1 MKLNKIH
8 HMAVI
13 CSDYER
19 SKRFYADV
27 LKQALLDF
35 DGTLIVVSHD
45 RDFLDGLVSKVYEFG
60 HGRVREHLCGI
71 YEFLE
76 SKKME
81 SLQEL
86 ERNRVKPGKA

>member
-1 MKLNKIH
+1 
-8 HMAVI
+8 
-13 CSDYER
+13 
-19 SKRFYADV
+19 
-27 LKQALLDF
+27 
-35 DGTLIVVSHD
+35 
-45 RDFLDGLVSKVYEFG
+45 
-60 HGRVREHLCGI
+60 LCGI

>member
-1 MKLNKIH
+1 MLLLKSPDVLLLEEPTNHLDLKT
-8 HMAVI
+8 
-13 CSDYER
+13 
-19 SKRFYADV
+19 KDV

-45 RDFLDGLVSKVYEFG
+45 RDFLDGLLSKVYEFG

-81 SLQEL
+81 NLQEL
-86 ERNRVKPGKA
+86 EKKQ

>member
-1 MKLNKIH
+1 MLLLKSPDVLLLDEPTNHLDLKT
-8 HMAVI
+8 
-13 CSDYER
+13 
-19 SKRFYADV
+19 KDV

-60 HGRVREHLCGI
+60 HSRVREHLCGI

-81 SLQEL
+81 NLQEL
-86 ERNRVKPGKA
+86 EKKQ

>member
-1 MKLNKIH
+1 MLLLKSPDVLLLDVPTNHLDLKT
-8 HMAVI
+8 
-13 CSDYER
+13 
-19 SKRFYADV
+19 KDV

-81 SLQEL
+81 NLQEL
-86 ERNRVKPGKA
+86 EKKQ